1 MNSYLRLSVYLL
13 LLAFFYSCGV
23 THQIK
28 KEFSQKE
35 KDNNFFKGF
44 VLYDPVTKK
53 QLINHNGNKFF
64 TPASNTKLYT
74 FYAAYRTFKDSV
86 KSFEY
91 YKTNDSLIIKGTAD
105 PSLFYG
111 FDSTKIVDFLKK
123 DTTQIYLLDV
133 TIEEKPYGSGWAW
146 DDYAYYYQ
154 PEKNLFPIYGNIVT
168 YGFENDSLTSYPQL
182 FKNQI
187 KVVDSTDVDREVNA
201 NLFYI
206 EKDRIRKKYVPFI
219 TNNELT
225 ARLLEKELNKKVS
238 VIPYKNNYSLTP
250 FYGTSYDSLY
260 KQLLVISDNFI
271 AEQLMLQVGNEKA
284 GSYSVEK
291 GISYALENYLN
302 DLPQKPRW
310 VDGSGLSRYNLFTP
324 EDMVFLLNKMYT
336 EIPTEKLFNY
346 FPVGGESGTLKNW
359 YANDKPFVYAKS
371 GTLSNNYNLSGYI
384 VTKKSNMLIFSY
396 MNNHYM
402 IPLSEVK
409 KEIEAT
415 LLTIYN
421 NY

>member
-1 MNSYLRLSVYLL
+1 MNSYLRLPIYLL

-44 VLYDPVTKK
+44 VLYDPVSKK
-53 QLINHNGNKFF
+53 QLVNHNGNKFF

-111 FDSTKIVDFLKK
+111 FDSTKVVNFLKK
-123 DTTQIYLLDV
+123 DTTQIYLLDA
-133 TIEEKPYGSGWAW
+133 TIDEKPYGSGWAW

-154 PEKNLFPIYGNIVT
+154 PQKSLFPIYGNIVT
-168 YGFENDSLTSYPQL
+168 YGFENDSLTSYPPA

-187 KVVDSTDVDREVNA
+187 FVVDSTNVDREKNA

-206 EKDRIRKKYVPFI
+206 EKDRTRKKYVPFI
-219 TNNELT
+219 TNNDLIV
-225 ARLLEKELNKKVS
+225 RLLEKELNKKVS
-238 VIPYKNNYSLTP
+238 VIPYEDSYTLTP
-250 FYGTSYDSLY
+250 FYGATYDSLY

-324 EDMVFLLNKMYT
+324 EDMVFLLNKMYA

-384 VTKKSNMLIFSY
+384 VTKKGNVFIFSY

-415 LLTIYN
+415 LLKIYN
-421 NY
+421 KY